1 MLFISHDL
9 RLKGAMRCA
18 SRNESK
24 RGLPLASD
32 CFRLVARESAEPLM
46 FIAIDR
52 RTIILARGLLLL
64 LAAVA
69 CQSPAILRTARTLPE
84 GTSDFSLSLNL
95 THLSART
102 QAAETTAGA
111 VERAA
116 VDHFNYPN
124 PIPEVLYSHGVS
136 DGVELGGRVGLGS
149 GLFELNSKFRFL
161 HTAQGRLHA
170 ALAPALGYRVLGLVN
185 GPVVTLPL
193 LITYELSPRVAL
205 SGGALGSFASYSV
218 ASGLGGDQADLGGDT
233 LYVGGAAGLEL
244 RAGRFHL
251 FPAVELQRS
260 VSRTGT
266 AAAVPEI
273 DMLFFSFTVGIGPRP
288 NLPPPTAAAG
298 APLEARPALEE
309 R

>member
-1 MLFISHDL
+1 MSIAVDRGSVFPS
-9 RLKGAMRCA
+9 GA
-18 SRNESK
+18 
-24 RGLPLASD
+24 
-32 CFRLVARESAEPLM
+32 
-46 FIAIDR
+46 
-52 RTIILARGLLLL
+52 LLLF
-64 LAAVA
+64 AAAA
-69 CQSPAILRTARTLPE
+69 CQSPAILRSARTLPE

-102 QAAETTAGA
+102 QAAETAASA

-124 PIPEVLYSHGVS
+124 PVPEVLYSHGVS
-136 DGVELGGRVGLGS
+136 DDIELGGRVGLGS

-161 HTAQGRLHA
+161 HTAEGRLHA

-193 LITYELSPRVAL
+193 LITYELSPRIAL

-233 LYVGGAAGLEL
+233 VYVGGAAGLEL

-273 DMLFFSFTVGIGPRP
+273 GMLFFSFTVGIGPRP
-288 NLPPPTAAAG
+288 SPPPAGDAAG
-298 APLEARPALEE
+298 TRLEPRPAPEE